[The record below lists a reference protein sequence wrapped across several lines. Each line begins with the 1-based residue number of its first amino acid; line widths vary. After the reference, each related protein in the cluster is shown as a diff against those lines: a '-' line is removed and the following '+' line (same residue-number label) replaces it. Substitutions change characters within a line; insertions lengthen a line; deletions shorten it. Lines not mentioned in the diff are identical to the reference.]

1 MSLSANSVNIDNY
14 CKIEIYSY
22 DNNIIKCYNNN
33 MYVTSC
39 LDLNNCPVENR
50 RFDVI
55 CDFQIGYQHYICNM
69 SNTCTRTDGKM
80 DCCASNIAD
89 CIVNAN
95 SIPTPTIQPTLSYN
109 DVLCN
114 KNGCNNKDHTNK
126 KCYWYESI
134 KSELYCADG
143 QGNNVCCSV
152 NRQECCIVHLENVY
166 IAFGCSII
174 FIFAIIG
181 YVYCKKP
188 KIAPDVV
195 RSIDQEL

>member
-1 MSLSANSVNIDNY
+1 
-14 CKIEIYSY
+14 
-22 DNNIIKCYNNN
+22 

-50 RFDVI
+50 LYDIV
-55 CDFQIGYQHYICNM
+55 CHFQRSGQQYMCNM
-69 SNTCTRTDGKM
+69 SNACTRTDGKI

-95 SIPTPTIQPTLSYN
+95 SIPSPTIQPTLSYN
-109 DVLCN
+109 NVLCN

-126 KCYWYESI
+126 TCYWYESI

-143 QGNNVCCSV
+143 QGNDVCCSA
-152 NRQECCIVHLENVY
+152 NRADCCLVQFENVY
-166 IAFGCSII
+166 ITFGCLTAIVVVII
-174 FIFAIIG
+174 A

-188 KIAPDVV
+188 KIAPDVI

>member
-1 MSLSANSVNIDNY
+1 
-14 CKIEIYSY
+14 
-22 DNNIIKCYNNN
+22 

-39 LDLNNCPVENR
+39 LDLNNCPVENQLYNI
-50 RFDVI
+50 I
-55 CDFQIGYQHYICNM
+55 CDFQISGQHYICNI

-80 DCCASNIAD
+80 DCCAYNIYD
-89 CIVNAN
+89 CIVNSN
-95 SIPTPTIQPTLSYN
+95 SLTSPTIQPTLSYEN
-109 DVLCN
+109 ALCN
-114 KNGCNNKDHTNK
+114 NNGCNNKDHTNK
-126 KCYWYESI
+126 KCYWYESV

-143 QGNNVCCSV
+143 QGNDVCCSA
-152 NRQECCIVHLENVY
+152 NRADCCLVRLENVY